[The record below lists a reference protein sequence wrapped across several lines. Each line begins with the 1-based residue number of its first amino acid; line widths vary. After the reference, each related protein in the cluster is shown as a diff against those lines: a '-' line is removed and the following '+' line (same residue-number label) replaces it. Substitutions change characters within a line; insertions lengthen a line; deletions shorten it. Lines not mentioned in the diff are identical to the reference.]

1 MTEIENRKKEIKS
14 KIVEVQNQLEQ
25 YFNEIVQHLEPRN
38 LYDPVNYI
46 MKQGGKRI
54 RPQLVLL
61 AAELF
66 GSKVEDAF
74 YPATAYEMLHNFT
87 LIHDDIM
94 DNAPIR
100 RGKETIFK
108 KWNSN
113 IAILSGDVLAS
124 LAMLQLYKTP
134 CSPEIII
141 EMSKLFVQTSVQ
153 VCEGQQYDLDFEKQ
167 EVVTIDEY
175 LNMIHLKTAVMLA
188 GCLKTGAILA
198 NASKND
204 QDALYKFGIHL
215 GMAFQLVDDMLDV
228 YADTETFGKEVGGD
242 IQENKKT
249 YLYLFALLNANEKQ
263 KTQLLHYF
271 SSNHYTKKEKFNAVK
286 TIFDDLRCK
295 EEIEKR
301 VDEYLGKAYQ
311 NIEEL
316 SLTND
321 RKELLKQLALKLSK
335 RSK

>member
-1 MTEIENRKKEIKS
+1 MNEIENRKEEIRN
-14 KIVEVQNQLEQ
+14 KISEVQNQLEH
-25 YFNEIVQHLEPRN
+25 YFNEIVLNTEPRN
-38 LYDPVNYI
+38 LYQPVNYI

-66 GSKVEDAF
+66 GAKVEDAF

-108 KWNSN
+108 KWNNN

-134 CSPEIII
+134 CSPETII
-141 EMSKLFVQTSVQ
+141 EMSKLFIKTSVE

-175 LNMIHLKTAVMLA
+175 LSMIHLKTAVMLA

-198 NASKND
+198 NATTFD
-204 QDALYKFGIHL
+204 QNKLYQFGINL

-249 YLYLFALLNANEKQ
+249 YLYLYALQNANETQKKQ
-263 KTQLLHYF
+263 LQHLF
-271 SSNHYTKKEKFNAVK
+271 SSNHYSKEEKFSAVK
-286 TIFDDLRCK
+286 TIFDALRCK
-295 EEIEKR
+295 EETEKKI
-301 VDEYLGKAYQ
+301 DEYLENAFR
-311 NIEEL
+311 NIDEL
-316 SLTND
+316 SLNEEQ
-321 RKELLKQLALKLSK
+321 KEILKQLAKKLSK
-335 RSK
+335 RKK

>member
-1 MTEIENRKKEIKS
+1 MHKEIKNRIS
-14 KIVEVQNQLEQ
+14 EIQNQLEQ
-25 YFNEIVQHLEPRN
+25 YFNEIVQNIEPRN
-38 LYDPVNYI
+38 LYAPVNYI

-61 AAELF
+61 ATELF
-66 GSKVEDAF
+66 GANPQDAF

-124 LAMLQLYKTP
+124 LAMLQIYRTP
-134 CSPEIII
+134 CSPDKII

-175 LNMIHLKTAVMLA
+175 LGMIHLKTAVMLA

-198 NASKND
+198 NASKHD
-204 QDALYKFGIHL
+204 QETLYQFGINL

-228 YADTETFGKEVGGD
+228 YADTKTFGKEVGGD

-249 YLYLFALLNANEKQ
+249 YLYLFALQNANETQ
-263 KTQLLHYF
+263 KVQLQNYF
-271 SSNHYTKKEKFNAVK
+271 SSNHYPKEEKFNAVK
-286 TIFDDLRCK
+286 TIFDALCCK
-295 EEIEKR
+295 EEVEKR
-301 VDEYLGKAYQ
+301 VDEYLDFAYK
-311 NIEEL
+311 NIEEI
-316 SLTND
+316 SLGEEQ
-321 RKELLKQLALKLSK
+321 KEMLRQLALKLSK

>member
-1 MTEIENRKKEIKS
+1 MMENNRKKLIKDRIS
-14 KIVEVQNQLEQ
+14 GIQEQLEHFFNDLVQN
-25 YFNEIVQHLEPRN
+25 IEPKN
-38 LYDPVNYI
+38 LYMPVNYI

-66 GSKVEDAF
+66 GAKVEDAF

-108 KWNSN
+108 KWNNN

-124 LAMLQLYKTP
+124 LAILQLYKTP
-134 CSPEIII
+134 CSPETII
-141 EMSKLFVQTSVQ
+141 EMSKLFVQTSVE

-175 LNMIHLKTAVMLA
+175 LSMIRLKTAVMLA

-198 NASKND
+198 NATNND
-204 QDALYKFGIHL
+204 QNTLYQFGINI

-228 YADTETFGKEVGGD
+228 YADVETFGKEIGGD

-249 YLYLFALLNANEKQ
+249 YLYLFALQNANKIQ
-263 KTQLLHYF
+263 KAELQHFF
-271 SSNHYTKKEKFNAVK
+271 SSNKYEKKEKFDAVK

-295 EEIEKR
+295 DEIEKK
-301 VDEYLGKAYQ
+301 VDEYLVLAYQ
-311 NIEEL
+311 NIEKL
-316 SLTND
+316 SID
-321 RKELLKQLALKLSK
+321 EEKKEMLRQLALKLSK
-335 RSK
+335 RNK

>member
-1 MTEIENRKKEIKS
+1 
-14 KIVEVQNQLEQ
+14 
-25 YFNEIVQHLEPRN
+25 
-38 LYDPVNYI
+38 

-66 GSKVEDAF
+66 GAKIEDAF

-134 CSPEIII
+134 CSPEKII

-167 EVVTIDEY
+167 KVVSIEEY
-175 LNMIHLKTAVMLA
+175 LSMIHLKTAVMLA

-198 NASKND
+198 NASKHD
-204 QDALYKFGIHL
+204 QDALYQFGINL
-215 GMAFQLVDDMLDV
+215 GMAFQLMDDLLDV
-228 YADTETFGKEVGGD
+228 YANAETFGKEIGGD

-249 YLYLFALLNANEKQ
+249 YLYLFALQQANETQ
-263 KTQLLHYF
+263 KAQLQHYF
-271 SSNHYTKKEKFNAVK
+271 SSNHYTKEEKFSAVK
-286 TIFDDLRCK
+286 TFFDALRCK
-295 EEIEKR
+295 EETEKK
-301 VDEYLGKAYQ
+301 VDEYLERAYI
-311 NIEEL
+311 NVEEL
-316 SLTND
+316 SLGEEQ
-321 RKELLKQLALKLSK
+321 KEMLKLFALKLSK
-335 RSK
+335 RNK

>member
-1 MTEIENRKKEIKS
+1 MVEIEKQQKKIKS
-14 KIVEVQNQLEQ
+14 KIWDVQNQLEQ
-25 YFNEIVQHLEPRN
+25 FFNDLAQNVEPRN
-38 LYDPVNYI
+38 LYAPVNYI

-54 RPQLVLL
+54 RPQLVML
-61 AAELF
+61 AAEIF
-66 GSKVEDAF
+66 GTKVEDAF

-134 CSPEIII
+134 SAPEIII
-141 EMSKLFVQTSVQ
+141 EMSELFMQTSVQ

-167 EVVTIDEY
+167 EVVSIEEY
-175 LNMIHLKTAVMLA
+175 LSMIHLKTAVMLA

-198 NASKND
+198 NASKYD
-204 QDALYKFGIHL
+204 QNAIYQFGINL
-215 GMAFQLVDDMLDV
+215 GMAFQLVDDLLDV
-228 YADTETFGKEVGGD
+228 YADTKTFGKEVGGD

-249 YLYLFALLNANEKQ
+249 YLYLFALQQANETQ
-263 KTQLLHYF
+263 KTQLLHYY
-271 SSNHYTKKEKFNAVK
+271 SSNHYPKEDKFYAVK
-286 TIFDDLRCK
+286 SIFDLLLCK
-295 EEIEKR
+295 EEVEKK
-301 VDEYLGKAYQ
+301 VDEYLENAYK
-311 NIEEL
+311 NVEEL
-316 SLTND
+316 SLG
-321 RKELLKQLALKLSK
+321 KEKKRLLKQLALELSK
-335 RSK
+335 RNK

>member
-1 MTEIENRKKEIKS
+1 MIKITNIKKNIKN
-14 KIVEVQNQLEQ
+14 KAKDVENQLEQ
-25 YFNEIVQHLEPRN
+25 YFNDMAQNIEPRN

-66 GSKVEDAF
+66 GAKIEDAF

-134 CSPEIII
+134 CSPEIIL
-141 EMSKLFVQTSVQ
+141 EMSELFVQTSVQ

-167 EVVTIDEY
+167 AEVSIEEY
-175 LNMIHLKTAVMLA
+175 LSMIHLKTAVMLA
-188 GCLKTGAILA
+188 GCLKTGAILG
-198 NASKND
+198 NASK
-204 QDALYKFGIHL
+204 QSQEALYKFGIHL

-228 YADTETFGKEVGGD
+228 YADPETFGKEIGGD

-249 YLYLFALLNANEKQ
+249 YLYLFALHNANEVQ
-263 KTQLLHYF
+263 KMQLQHYF
-271 SSNHYTKKEKFNAVK
+271 SSNHYSKKEKFDAVK
-286 TIFDDLRCK
+286 TIFDALQCK
-295 EEIEKR
+295 EEIEKK
-301 VDEYLGKAYQ
+301 VDEYLKMAYK
-311 NIEEL
+311 NVEEL
-316 SLTND
+316 SLENEQ
-321 RKELLKQLALKLSK
+321 KEVLRQLALKLSK

>member
-1 MTEIENRKKEIKS
+1 MQISIDSFFEAIG
-14 KIVEVQNQLEQ
+14 QN
-25 YFNEIVQHLEPRN
+25 LEPRN

-46 MKQGGKRI
+46 LSQGGKRI
-54 RPQLVLL
+54 RPQLVVL

-66 GSKVEDAF
+66 GAKAEDAF

-124 LAMLQLYKTP
+124 LAMTQLFKTP
-134 CSPEIII
+134 CPPEILI
-141 EMSKLFVQTSVQ
+141 EMSKLFVKTSVEI
-153 VCEGQQYDLDFEKQ
+153 CEGQQYDLDYEKQ
-167 EVVTIDEY
+167 EVVTIEEY
-175 LNMIHLKTAVMLA
+175 LSMIHLKTAVMLA

-198 NASKND
+198 NASEND
-204 QDALYKFGIHL
+204 RDALYRFGINL
-215 GMAFQLVDDMLDV
+215 GLAFQLVDDMLDV
-228 YADTETFGKEVGGD
+228 YANPKTFGKEIGGD

-249 YLYLFALLNANEKQ
+249 YLYLFALQNANETQ
-263 KTQLLHYF
+263 KTQLQHYYT
-271 SSNHYTKKEKFNAVK
+271 SHHYTKEEKFIAVK
-286 TIFDDLRCK
+286 TIFDTLRCK
-295 EEIEKR
+295 EETERKI
-301 VDEYLGKAYQ
+301 DEYLLNTYQ

-316 SLTND
+316 SLSNE
-321 RKELLKQLALKLSK
+321 RKEILRQLALELSK